1 MKNIIILTLYSLL
14 YMINE
19 YLFILSVKSFIIV
32 YYTKIKKKNFL
43 LNMHL

>member
-1 MKNIIILTLYSLL
+1 MKYIILTLYSLL
-14 YMINE
+14 YMFNE

-32 YYTKIKKKNFL
+32 YYTKIKKMFL